1 MELGGL
7 AELQKKTYSIALAG
21 SKKCPN
27 LQKNKLLPIDTT
39 VCAAPPPPTRKR
51 AVAGRY
57 FEDIVVYIT
66 AAKITR
72 SFQKESQLAR
82 LVLQYQTPR
91 RGGGKSKFV
100 FHAAPLSWCQIYPL
114 GKENI

>member
-1 MELGGL
+1 M
-7 AELQKKTYSIALAG
+7 
-21 SKKCPN
+21 
-27 LQKNKLLPIDTT
+27 
-39 VCAAPPPPTRKR
+39 VCVAPPSPIRKG

-57 FEDIVVYIT
+57 FKEIVVYIT

-72 SFQKESQLAR
+72 SFQKESQLVQ

-91 RGGGKSKFV
+91 GGGGRESKFV
-100 FHAAPLSWCQIYPL
+100 FHAAPLSGCQIYPL

>member
-1 MELGGL
+1 MN
-7 AELQKKTYSIALAG
+7 TMVCVAL
-21 SKKCPN
+21 
-27 LQKNKLLPIDTT
+27 
-39 VCAAPPPPTRKR
+39 PPPTRKG
-51 AVAGRY
+51 AVAGGY
-57 FEDIVVYIT
+57 FKEIVVYIT

-100 FHAAPLSWCQIYPL
+100 FHTAPLSWCQIYPL

>member
-1 MELGGL
+1 MPEHT
-7 AELQKKTYSIALAG
+7 KKYVISHEYYG
-21 SKKCPN
+21 MCCPS
-27 LQKNKLLPIDTT
+27 T
-39 VCAAPPPPTRKR
+39 PTRKG
-51 AVAGRY
+51 AVAGGY
-57 FEDIVVYIT
+57 FKEIVVYIT

-100 FHAAPLSWCQIYPL
+100 FHTAPLSWCQIYPL

>member
-1 MELGGL
+1 MDAITFCTYVTSGFSRALKENIQYCISQL
-7 AELQKKTYSIALAG
+7 KKMPEHT
-21 SKKCPN
+21 KKYVISHEYYGMCCPS
-27 LQKNKLLPIDTT
+27 T
-39 VCAAPPPPTRKR
+39 PTRKG
-51 AVAGRY
+51 AVAGGY
-57 FEDIVVYIT
+57 FKEIVVYIT

-100 FHAAPLSWCQIYPL
+100 FHTAPLS
-114 GKENI
+114 